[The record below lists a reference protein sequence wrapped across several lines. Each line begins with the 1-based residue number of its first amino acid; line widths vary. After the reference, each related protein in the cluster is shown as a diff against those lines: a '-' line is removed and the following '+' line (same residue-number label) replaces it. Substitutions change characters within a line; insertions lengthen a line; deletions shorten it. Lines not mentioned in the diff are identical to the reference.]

1 MMQKHE
7 HVKTVPGEQVAP
19 EVVVNP
25 IRVEEDAHTQ
35 TDDINIPLVA
45 VSVLFFAM
53 LMLVLVLG
61 LQAWIYNAANSEK
74 LTKTVPQG
82 SAGTALGDMLAK
94 DRSEMYVDKVV
105 PNDRMGKDSK
115 AMRIPIDRAMELV
128 VNDYAQAQG
137 ATVQK

>member
-7 HVKTVPGEQVAP
+7 HVKTVPGEPVAP
-19 EVVVNP
+19 EVVMNP

-61 LQAWIYNAANSEK
+61 LQAWIYNAKNSE
-74 LTKTVPQG
+74 TAAKTVAQG
-82 SAGTALGDMLAK
+82 SAGTELGDMVAK
-94 DRSEMYVDKVV
+94 DRAELYVDKMA

-128 VNDYAQAQG
+128 VNDYTQAQG
-137 ATVQK
+137 ASGQK